1 MRLPEKVLLVIILLL
16 MSEASQG
23 QEVFAYNELLILF
36 SATVLE
42 LEWRHAKLAKDTR
55 YLRVEKLTEQKRYSP
70 IQNSQLT
77 ITN

>member
-16 MSEASQG
+16 MSEALQG

-55 YLRVEKLTEQKRYSP
+55 CLCVEK
-70 IQNSQLT
+70 
-77 ITN
+77 ITYNRQ

>member
-55 YLRVEKLTEQKRYSP
+55 YLCVEKLTQQKRYSP
-70 IQNSQLT
+70 MQNSQLA
-77 ITN
+77 ITC

>member
-1 MRLPEKVLLVIILLL
+1 MRLPEKALLVIILLL

-42 LEWRHAKLAKDTR
+42 LEWRHAKLAKDTS
-55 YLRVEKLTEQKRYSP
+55 YLCVEK
-70 IQNSQLT
+70 
-77 ITN
+77 ITYNRQ

>member
-16 MSEASQG
+16 MSEAL

-55 YLRVEKLTEQKRYSP
+55 YLCVEKLTQQKRYSP
-70 IQNSQLT
+70 MQNSQLA
-77 ITN
+77 ITC